1 MRDHTK
7 MTKNKKLLLQ
17 NHDFVQNHVQFY
29 KEIRSEKDTSD
40 VTLAIGDQTLDAHKM
55 ILSAASSLFRNI
67 IRKSKTS
74 HSFIYLNG
82 VNFEDMEAL
91 LDFIYTGQ
99 AKVPANTFKRFL
111 ATADELKV
119 GGLMAEKDDK
129 KKQQDTKQRKKEK
142 NNKFDD
148 ETFNNDFQEPNSEME
163 NSENGYMNESNETQE
178 NIYEEA
184 ELSEADITEN
194 LVEEQNI
201 DDNTFIE
208 MDMINESKEEK
219 QENDDAKDIGEAN
232 EIMDPI
238 KSEAA
243 PKKRNKKNSLS
254 LKEKEEMNQQ
264 IEKKLIQVFDRKLQK
279 PVFKC
284 LECETE
290 LNMKKPAA
298 KAHVQGHLLN
308 YKHKCDVCGIK
319 KKSEKAL
326 ADHMYIVHYNS

>member
-1 MRDHTK
+1 MRDHSK

-82 VNFEDMEAL
+82 VIFEDMEAL

-129 KKQQDTKQRKKEK
+129 NKQQDTKQKKK
-142 NNKFDD
+142 QKINKVVE
-148 ETFNNDFQEPNSEME
+148 ETLNNDFEEANSEME
-163 NSENGYMNESNETQE
+163 NSENAYFNESNETQE
-178 NIYEEA
+178 NVYEETV
-184 ELSEADITEN
+184 LSENDNPEHF
-194 LVEEQNI
+194 VEEQSN
-201 DDNTFIE
+201 DN
-208 MDMINESKEEK
+208 
-219 QENDDAKDIGEAN
+219 
-232 EIMDPI
+232 
-238 KSEAA
+238 
-243 PKKRNKKNSLS
+243 
-254 LKEKEEMNQQ
+254 
-264 IEKKLIQVFDRKLQK
+264 VFFGYEHDQ
-279 PVFKC
+279 
-284 LECETE
+284 
-290 LNMKKPAA
+290 
-298 KAHVQGHLLN
+298 
-308 YKHKCDVCGIK
+308 
-319 KKSEKAL
+319 
-326 ADHMYIVHYNS
+326 

>member
-1 MRDHTK
+1 

-29 KEIRSEKDTSD
+29 KEIRLEKDTAD

-55 ILSAASSLFRNI
+55 ILSAASNLFRTI

-129 KKQQDTKQRKKEK
+129 NKQKDTKQKKKEK
-142 NNKFDD
+142 NNKVVEEKFI
-148 ETFNNDFQEPNSEME
+148 NDFEEANSEME
-163 NSENGYMNESNETQE
+163 SSEHSYLNESNETQE
-178 NIYEEA
+178 NANEET
-184 ELSEADITEN
+184 EISENDNTEHF
-194 LVEEQNI
+194 VEEQND
-201 DDNTFIE
+201 DDNTFL
-208 MDMINESKEEK
+208 DMNIINEMEEEK
-219 QENDDAKDIGEAN
+219 QENDDAIDIGEAK
-232 EIMDPI
+232 EIKDPI
-238 KSEAA
+238 KSEAE